1 MMRSLHVVRCLIAS
15 AVLAAGVSAAAAQA
29 WPTRAIQAI
38 SPFSAGS
45 ANEIVA
51 RIVLD
56 QVSRQIG
63 QSFIV
68 ENRPGGGGTLGAAM
82 VANAAPDGY
91 TLLLHSA
98 SLSSQVVLHKTLP
111 YDPVRDFAPII
122 PFGISPSVLVVAPSK
137 GFRSLADLVAAAKA
151 KPGVLNYAS
160 AGIGSASHMAAE
172 RLRVASGL
180 EAQHI
185 PFRGPV
191 EAFTEVMAGRIDFYF
206 LPIAPALP
214 VIADGK
220 VVALA
225 VSTRKRAAALPNV
238 PTVAEAGYPG
248 AEYLFWGGLSA
259 PAKTPRE
266 IVDKLHHES
275 EKALSLPAIG
285 ERLSKLGVEPQPMSV
300 EQFEEFFRDDVAAT
314 VKLAREARILPTE

>member
-1 MMRSLHVVRCLIAS
+1 MRGSSPRNTARLKVLRCLITSVWVAAGAS
-15 AVLAAGVSAAAAQA
+15 AATAQP
-29 WPTRAIQAI
+29 WPTRAIQVI

-56 QVSRQIG
+56 EVSRRIG
-63 QSFIV
+63 QSIII
-68 ENRPGGGGTLGAAM
+68 ENRPGGGGTIGAAI
-82 VANAAPDGY
+82 VANAAADGY

-98 SLSSQVVLHKTLP
+98 SLSSGVVLHKTLP

-122 PFGISPSVLVVAPSK
+122 PFGVSPSVLVIAPSK
-137 GFRSLADLVAAAKA
+137 
-151 KPGVLNYAS
+151 NYAS

-172 RLRVASGL
+172 RLRVASGI

-214 VIADGK
+214 VISDGK
-220 VVALA
+220 VRALA
-225 VSTRKRAAALPNV
+225 VSTPKRAAALPNV
-238 PTVAEAGYPG
+238 PTVAEAGYPS

-259 PAKTPRE
+259 PARTPRD
-266 IVDKLHHES
+266 IIDKLHRES
-275 EKALSLPAIG
+275 EKAMKLAAIT
-285 ERLSKLGVEPQPMSV
+285 ERFSQLGVELMPMSV
-300 EQFEEFFRDDVAAT
+300 EQFQEFFRDDVAAT
-314 VKLAREARILPTE
+314 VKLARDARIVPTE

>member
-1 MMRSLHVVRCLIAS
+1 MMTSLHALCGVVAG
-15 AVLAAGVSAAAAQA
+15 AVLAAGASAADAQA

-63 QSFIV
+63 QTFVV
-68 ENRPGGGGTLGAAM
+68 ENRPGGGGTIGAAM

-91 TLLLHSA
+91 TLLLHSS

-111 YDPVRDFAPII
+111 YDPLRDFAPVI
-122 PFGISPSVLVVAPSK
+122 PFGISPSVLVAAPSK
-137 GFRSLADLVAAAKA
+137 GFKTVADLVAAAKA
-151 KPGVLNYAS
+151 RPGVLNYAS

-172 RLRVASGL
+172 RLRIAAGID
-180 EAQHI
+180 AQHI

-206 LPIAPALP
+206 LPIAPALA

-225 VSTRKRAAALPNV
+225 VSTHKRAPALPNV
-238 PTVAEAGYPG
+238 PTVAEGGYPD

-259 PAKTPRE
+259 PANTPRP
-266 IVDKLHHES
+266 IVDKLHDETQ
-275 EKALSLPAIG
+275 KALNLPAI
-285 ERLSKLGVEPQPMSV
+285 EQRLSQLGVEPQPMSV
-300 EQFEEFFRDDVAAT
+300 EEFEEFFRDDVAAT
-314 VKLAREARILPTE
+314 VKLARQARIVPTD